1 MLSKICMKI
10 LTVLDSYPPDLN
22 GGAYFTHRL
31 AKFLQ
36 AKGHEVLVIC
46 PSRSLKQGYT
56 SYEGVNLY
64 GVRSWPALGYKNFRV
79 CWPFFIKKGI
89 LKAIT
94 DFNPDVVHLQGK
106 FFLGGI
112 CYRACRKKDIPL
124 IATNHFMP
132 ENFFH
137 YTHLP
142 RYFEKWFHRTTWN
155 IVIDML
161 NHVKIVTTPT
171 HTAANLLKEVHVQK
185 EIHVVS
191 CGVDLQKF
199 QPKQNANLIRQRYK
213 IPDKPILLYAG
224 RLDKEK
230 NLSIAIK
237 AFYKTRQSID
247 AHFVLT
253 GCGAELQRLK
263 KLVQTLNL
271 TEHVTFTGYLS
282 DAEYPLVY
290 SLANCFVN
298 PGTAELQSIV
308 ALEAIASGLPLIAA
322 KAMALPELVKEGVN
336 GYLFDPND
344 VETLSCYMVKIL
356 SDRTLSEQMGRESRK
371 LSQEHDIK
379 RTIEQYETLYQ
390 SMVSL

>member
-1 MLSKICMKI
+1 M
-10 LTVLDSYPPDLN
+10 
-22 GGAYFTHRL
+22 
-31 AKFLQ
+31 
-36 AKGHEVLVIC
+36 
-46 PSRSLKQGYT
+46 
-56 SYEGVNLY
+56 
-64 GVRSWPALGYKNFRV
+64 
-79 CWPFFIKKGI
+79 
-89 LKAIT
+89 
-94 DFNPDVVHLQGK
+94 
-106 FFLGGI
+106 
-112 CYRACRKKDIPL
+112 
-124 IATNHFMP
+124 
-132 ENFFH
+132 
-137 YTHLP
+137 
-142 RYFEKWFHRTTWN
+142 
-155 IVIDML
+155 
-161 NHVKIVTTPT
+161 
-171 HTAANLLKEVHVQK
+171 
-185 EIHVVS
+185 
-191 CGVDLQKF
+191 
-199 QPKQNANLIRQRYK
+199 
-213 IPDKPILLYAG
+213 YAG

-237 AFYKTRQSID
+237 AFYKARQSID
-247 AHFVLT
+247 AHFILT
-253 GCGAELQRLK
+253 GRGAELQRLK

>member
-1 MLSKICMKI
+1 M
-10 LTVLDSYPPDLN
+10 
-22 GGAYFTHRL
+22 
-31 AKFLQ
+31 
-36 AKGHEVLVIC
+36 

-112 CYRACRKKDIPL
+112 CYRACRKKGIPL
-124 IATNHFMP
+124 MATNHFMP

-171 HTAANLLKEVHVQK
+171 HTAANLLKEVQVQK

-191 CGVDLQKF
+191 CGWIYKNF
-199 QPKQNANLIRQRYK
+199 NQNKMPISLDNVIKSLISQFYCMLVVWIKKK
-213 IPDKPILLYAG
+213 I
-224 RLDKEK
+224 
-230 NLSIAIK
+230 
-237 AFYKTRQSID
+237 
-247 AHFVLT
+247 
-253 GCGAELQRLK
+253 
-263 KLVQTLNL
+263 
-271 TEHVTFTGYLS
+271 
-282 DAEYPLVY
+282 
-290 SLANCFVN
+290 
-298 PGTAELQSIV
+298 
-308 ALEAIASGLPLIAA
+308 
-322 KAMALPELVKEGVN
+322 
-336 GYLFDPND
+336 
-344 VETLSCYMVKIL
+344 
-356 SDRTLSEQMGRESRK
+356 
-371 LSQEHDIK
+371 
-379 RTIEQYETLYQ
+379 YQ
-390 SMVSL
+390 

>member
-1 MLSKICMKI
+1 M
-10 LTVLDSYPPDLN
+10 
-22 GGAYFTHRL
+22 
-31 AKFLQ
+31 
-36 AKGHEVLVIC
+36 
-46 PSRSLKQGYT
+46 
-56 SYEGVNLY
+56 
-64 GVRSWPALGYKNFRV
+64 
-79 CWPFFIKKGI
+79 
-89 LKAIT
+89 
-94 DFNPDVVHLQGK
+94 
-106 FFLGGI
+106 
-112 CYRACRKKDIPL
+112 
-124 IATNHFMP
+124 
-132 ENFFH
+132 
-137 YTHLP
+137 
-142 RYFEKWFHRTTWN
+142 
-155 IVIDML
+155 
-161 NHVKIVTTPT
+161 
-171 HTAANLLKEVHVQK
+171 HVQK

-253 GCGAELQRLK
+253 GRGAELQRLK

-282 DAEYPLVY
+282 DTEYPLIY

-322 KAMALPELVKEGVN
+322 KAMALPELVKEGVRAEN
-336 GYLFDPND
+336 YLKSMISN
-344 VETLSCYMVKIL
+344 ELSNNMRHSIN
-356 SDRTLSEQMGRESRK
+356 RW
-371 LSQEHDIK
+371 
-379 RTIEQYETLYQ
+379 
-390 SMVSL
+390 